1 MASPNKYVSVSQIK
15 YAPLLPSSE
24 LRDVDPDRIL
34 RRLKANV
41 LRHLK
46 RNLLQTTFSKRAKE
60 SLGKSIKIEVKPRSI
75 RVISNHPA
83 FRYFTEGRRKRQM
96 RWLVKAKR
104 PIPIVTETG
113 EVIFRTATPKSMQNG
128 GWVHPGREPSDFVE
142 KARRQAREVIK
153 KSLKR
158 DLQKQIAERITKG
171 RRR

>member
-1 MASPNKYVSVSQIK
+1 MAQNKYVRVTQIK

-24 LRDVDPDRIL
+24 LLNVDPDRIL

-75 RVISNHPA
+75 RVVSNHPA
-83 FRYFTEGRRKRQM
+83 FNYFTQGRRKRQM

-113 EVIFRTATPKSMQNG
+113 ALIFRSATPKSMANG
-128 GWVHPGREPSDFVE
+128 RWVHPGSEPSDFLD
-142 KARRQAREVIK
+142 KAKKQAREVIK
-153 KSLKR
+153 KGLKR